1 MQVITSHHHVLYTAN
16 TPICDRQMV
25 AERDQLLLAQQRK
38 FNAVIENYHS
48 QLAEER
54 INSAALRREEEHL
67 RFR

>member
-1 MQVITSHHHVLYTAN
+1 
-16 TPICDRQMV
+16 MV